1 MKIIHNI
8 IITIFC
14 KLKLK
19 IISTKC
25 FEINIIFIKNNKYK
39 MYGRLFFN

>member
-1 MKIIHNI
+1 MKIINNI
-8 IITIFC
+8 IIIIFC

-39 MYGRLFFN
+39 NVWSIIF